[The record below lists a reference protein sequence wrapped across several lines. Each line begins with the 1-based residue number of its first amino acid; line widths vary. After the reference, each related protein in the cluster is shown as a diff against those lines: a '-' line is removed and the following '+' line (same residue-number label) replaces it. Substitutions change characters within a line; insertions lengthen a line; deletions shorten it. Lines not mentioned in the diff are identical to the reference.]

1 MPRGLTTP
9 KSTIDAAMRPGW
21 TRCALRVRVVTIFR
35 MGRHSPINPP
45 SLLDRQPPPSLDL
58 VGFAGPV
65 WKRVATHLHPARG

>member
-35 MGRHSPINPP
+35 MGRHSPISPP
-45 SLLDRQPPPSLDL
+45 SLLDRQPRHRLTL
-58 VGFAGPV
+58 LG
-65 WKRVATHLHPARG
+65 LLARS